1 MLSKLYKHS
10 GYYFSLI
17 IILTLGFLLA
27 YTNHS
32 NRNFQIGVVVA
43 TTFFYVLWGII
54 HHLLNHDLNA
64 KIVIEYLLI
73 GVFGLTTIFFLLS
86 VTGGY

>member
-1 MLSKLYKHS
+1 MISKLYKHS
-10 GYYFSLI
+10 GYYLSLI
-17 IILTLGFLLA
+17 AILTLGFLLA

-32 NRNFQIGVVVA
+32 NRSFQIGVVIA

-64 KIVIEYLLI
+64 KIVIEYILI
-73 GVFGLTTIFFLLS
+73 GAFGLTVIFFLLS
-86 VTGGY
+86 VNGAY